1 MSLRKKSAGNTQAY
15 FQYVLKHN
23 WQHLVF
29 YGILMLLVVVLPT
42 FMITH
47 ESVTNSYMSYELRES
62 EGSGLAMMSA
72 VLTFVT
78 SCAVAVFASMS
89 ACSYVNSKQAVGCF
103 HSFPLTR
110 TTLYL
115 TESAVRGIYYL
126 VSLAGTAFLT
136 YSIISFNFPIIKE
149 ANTFYFQM
157 LLLSVFAFAL
167 FYSIGMFASGLAGT
181 GLLRFLMMCLVVALP
196 IALYLLIC
204 AAVSEGMQNVD
215 IEQYLDFEFI
225 KWLCPVTF
233 LADIIL
239 RLGGEGAPINYALSL
254 VLVLI
259 PAALFFGAGLFLHLK
274 RKSEA
279 SGTSIIWKPLFT
291 IIKYV
296 VIFACTLAGEL
307 FFSVVTANDEGWLF
321 FGGLVG
327 LILSFM
333 LTNVILYRSVRSLF
347 KGVKGLCVMA
357 IAMVLFSMF
366 TIYDVANMNA
376 HVWSAGNTRSLTLTL
391 DDVTVE
397 YTEDEDLDTIVPL
410 LREFLERQ
418 YDFDYQY
425 FNENVG
431 TIIPVDQATAEDVD
445 KYLGVYESYK
455 YYDEYGNY
463 YEYGYDKEYVYYETT
478 TDPTG
483 TASMTA
489 NEQTETKDSE
499 TTSVTIKDILSR
511 DYSIYHSSHG
521 YGMEW
526 RQVPMFGIPSCKH
539 AGINYTEKTK
549 PLIEYIISTDE
560 YAAAVNSV
568 KDIPSDEID
577 EVSVR
582 LFGDETY
589 YYTGKYDNVEAK
601 FAEVISKYNFTN
613 EKRMNSPLVGRM
625 NIWSNRDYYNLPVYA
640 EDYEFIN
647 LLGKWYDKDFR
658 FKSADDVYDYMA
670 EQADAVFLV
679 EQETGRIVSLDE
691 KDWVGIFRSLPHTEH
706 GSEIPSEIASGNY
719 LAVVIYNYMGEGKCN
734 TYVSPIRSAQE
745 EAAGKLFPLK

>member
-1 MSLRKKSAGNTQAY
+1 MILRKNTAGNTKAY

-47 ESVTNSYMSYELRES
+47 EIVSNSSEYSYSMRES
-62 EGSGLAMMSA
+62 NGSELAMMSA
-72 VLTFVT
+72 LLTFVT

-126 VSLAGTAFLT
+126 VSLAGSAFLS
-136 YSIISFNFPIIKE
+136 YSIISFNFPIIRE

-196 IALYLLIC
+196 IALYALIC

-215 IEQYLDFEFI
+215 MNQYLDFEFI

-254 VLVLI
+254 LLVLI
-259 PAALFFGAGLFLHLK
+259 PAALFYGAGLFLHLK

-279 SGTSIIWKPLFT
+279 SGTSIIWKPVFS

-307 FFSVVTANDEGWLF
+307 FFSVITANDEGWLF

-347 KGVKGLCVMA
+347 KGVKGICVMA
-357 IAMVLFSMF
+357 AAMVLFSMF
-366 TIYDVANMNA
+366 TIYDIANMNA
-376 HVWSAGNTRSLTLTL
+376 HMWSAGNTRSLTLTL

-397 YTEDEDLDTIVPL
+397 YTEDEDIDTIVPL

-425 FNENVG
+425 LHENVG
-431 TIIPVDQATAEDVD
+431 TIVPVDHATAEDVD

-455 YYDEYGNY
+455 YYDEYG
-463 YEYGYDKEYVYYETT
+463 YEKEYVYYETEYPFE
-478 TDPTG
+478 DSS
-483 TASMTA
+483 AEEMTA
-489 NEQTETKDSE
+489 NQTKDDSE
-499 TTSVTIKDILSR
+499 TTSVTIKDIMSR
-511 DYSIYHSSHG
+511 DYSIYHSS
-521 YGMEW
+521 YGFRMEW

-568 KDIPSDEID
+568 KDIPSDDID

-582 LFGDETY
+582 LFGYETY

-625 NIWSNRDYYNLPVYA
+625 NIWSNREYYNLPVYA
-640 EDYEFIN
+640 EDYELIN
-647 LLGKWYDKDFR
+647 LLGEWYDKNFR

-679 EQETGRIVSLDE
+679 EKETGRIVSLDE
-691 KDWVGIFRSLPHTEH
+691 KDWVGIFRSIPHTEH
-706 GSEIPSEIASGNY
+706 NSEIPSEIDSGKY

-734 TYVSPIRSAQE
+734 TYISPIRSVHE
-745 EAAGKLFPLK
+745 GAAGKLFPVK